1 MAKSF
6 HLLVN
11 LLKTLGTSLICT
23 IALSSILVL
32 SGFSMILTE
41 VSAQNPDPIG
51 DFYCWDQISDAAPF
65 QTGTAVQVSDQFGD
79 YTFNLFDPLEF
90 CEAAD
95 KDLQPF
101 GVIGDPDFPTPF
113 NEQHYTTYAVSDL
126 TVPTNMV
133 NIGIVNFPAYQEL
146 RGVQIGL
153 VKELWVPNDKDVG
166 GNTNGFIASEDKQK
180 HFLCYGLP
188 GTFANLG
195 ATIRMD
201 TKNFGFAEVTV
212 LNPFLFCNPAIK
224 THNGVFGVLPK
235 LEHLTCFNIS
245 VTTSPDITALLSVRD
260 QLTAD
265 SIAGNIAINV
275 QTMTDDKVCFESGKV
290 DVPLAGSLI
299 PINTASLLLAGTQM
313 IGAWLV
319 PALVAATGI
328 AIVIARKY

>member
-1 MAKSF
+1 
-6 HLLVN
+6 
-11 LLKTLGTSLICT
+11 
-23 IALSSILVL
+23 
-32 SGFSMILTE
+32 MILTE

-51 DFYCWDQISDAAPF
+51 DFYCWDQISDAVTF

-95 KDLQPF
+95 KDVSPF
-101 GVIGDPDFPTPF
+101 AVNGPPDFPSPF
-113 NEQHYTTYAVSDL
+113 LEGQHYTTYAVSDL
-126 TVPTNMV
+126 TVPTNIV
-133 NIGIVNFPAYQEL
+133 NIGINNFPDYQAL
-146 RGVQIGL
+146 RGIQIGL

-166 GNTNGFIASEDKQK
+166 TGFVFSEDKQK

-245 VTTSPDITALLSVRD
+245 VTTSPVITALQSVRD

-265 SIAGNIAINV
+265 STAGNIAINV

-290 DVPLAGSLI
+290 EVPLAGSLI

-319 PALVAATGI
+319 PALVASAGI